1 MEIINEKPDFKP
13 WGMEIN
19 QFCMLLHLSQF
30 AGYVVPMAGTVLP
43 IIMWA
48 TNKDQSELIDKHG
61 KNILNWMISSFIY
74 MIVGF
79 ILVFVFIGIPLLI
92 ALAICSIIFIIIG
105 AVKANDGII
114 YKYPLAID
122 FIK

>member
-79 ILVFVFIGIPLLI
+79 ILAFVFIGIPLLI